1 MVWKSL
7 SILLLTVMA
16 AYSDREAFIPYRRC
30 DLIELCV
37 KEGQLPATE
46 VQKFRQFCSLLSAYY
61 HFHFHAYLE
70 TLKANYAPF
79 DPDADTKSLRETL
92 PEELI
97 SKESQLVA
105 DFKKILERANYIP
118 LSKASLRRAFQERSL
133 IALHTSVDFNDF
145 ERMVCYYRGDT
156 FKLASVKKMFR
167 NVEKSINVF
176 ERVSLLIKFKNEQY
190 FLKKKVKI
198 ESLSFTPGKTYVYLY
213 KNIPKFDL
221 EFLFPNVKTRMTW
234 KDRLLFG
241 VPAIGAAIPLIL
253 RVLPQLLL
261 VVGVILFITVG
272 SSPLEALRPSEKD
285 LRDIMPVLLAILS
298 LVVTL
303 GGFAFKQYSNYK
315 SKQIKFQKNVTETL
329 FFKNLASNA
338 SVFGALIDAAEE
350 EECKE
355 IILVYYHLL
364 TSQDNLTPEQLDNRI
379 ETWMDEKFGTRI
391 DFDINGPLR
400 NLETIRGKIATER
413 DEKRI
418 VHEVP
423 LLKRDA
429 QGRCYILPLD
439 EALAVIDYIWDNA
452 FHYTTSPS
460 PNWSK

>member
-1 MVWKSL
+1 
-7 SILLLTVMA
+7 MA

-37 KEGQLPATE
+37 KDGQLPATE
-46 VQKFRQFCSLLSAYY
+46 VQKFRQFCSLLAAYY
-61 HFHFHAYLE
+61 HFQFHSYLE

-79 DPDADTKSLRETL
+79 DPDADTKSLRETS
-92 PEELI
+92 PEERI
-97 SKESQLVA
+97 SMESQLVS

-118 LSKASLRRAFQERSL
+118 LSKASLRRAFKERSL

-145 ERMVCYYRGDT
+145 DQMACYYRGDT
-156 FKLASVKKMFR
+156 FKLASIKKFFR
-167 NVEKSINVF
+167 KVEKTVNVF
-176 ERVSLLIKFKNEQY
+176 ERVALLLKFKNEAY
-190 FLKKKVKI
+190 FVNKKVKI

-221 EFLFPNVKTRMTW
+221 EFLFPNVKTSMTW

-261 VVGVILFITVG
+261 VLGVILFITIG
-272 SSPLEALRPSEKD
+272 PSPLEALRPSEKD
-285 LRDIMPVLLAILS
+285 LRDIVPVLLAILS

-303 GGFAFKQYSNYK
+303 GGFAFKQYSSYK
-315 SKQIKFQKNVTETL
+315 SKQIKFQKKVTETL

-355 IILVYYHLL
+355 ILLVYYHLL
-364 TSQDNLTPEQLDNRI
+364 TSNDELTAEQLDNQI
-379 ETWMDEKFGTRI
+379 EVWMDEKFGTRI
-391 DFDINGPLR
+391 DFDINGPLK
-400 NLETIRGKIATER
+400 NLEAIQGKIIKDGAQ
-413 DEKRI
+413 KGRI
-418 VHEVP
+418 PEVP
-423 LLKRDA
+423 LLKRDS
-429 QGRCYILPLD
+429 QGKCHVLPLD
-439 EALAVIDYIWDNA
+439 DALAVIDYIWDNA
-452 FHYTTSPS
+452 FLFT
-460 PNWSK
+460 KCRK